1 MYWKKCFRKLKSF
14 ALKKKTP
21 KNCKKG
27 KKWWCFWRKKGWPCS
42 WLKMRI
48 WHKTW
53 RVASSAL
60 KQYAWKNM
68 FLKVGRK
75 HVVFLTKLDFCTKF
89 IEFHGIFKKKICL
102 VWGWKKMLFQT
113 SMLFFFFIS
122 NNAHNKLILRRQC
135 MWLSSVKLLS
145 LIRLGYW
152 CCHIQFSVTH
162 CEKTKILLSFENISS
177 EINFTE

>member
-1 MYWKKCFRKLKSF
+1 MLKIYSKAKLDFFSILSKKELLKNRLSMYWKKCFRKLKSF

-89 IEFHGIFKKKICL
+89 IEFHGIFIKRFLPCL
-102 VWGWKKMLFQT
+102 GLEKEAFPDFHVI
-113 SMLFFFFIS
+113 FFHF
-122 NNAHNKLILRRQC
+122 KQC
-135 MWLSSVKLLS
+135 P
-145 LIRLGYW
+145 
-152 CCHIQFSVTH
+152 Q
-162 CEKTKILLSFENISS
+162 
-177 EINFTE
+177 